1 MSGEETHEVIKVLI
15 VDDIRE
21 TRENLRKLLAFEK
34 DIEVVGGEGASTGR
48 EAIELANKYK
58 PDVVL
63 MDINMPDMDG
73 ITATREISAAVRT
86 TAVVMMSVQS
96 EPDYLRKA
104 MLAGA
109 RDFLTKPI
117 SSEDLYTTIRRVY
130 ERNAPL
136 RAQEAAMASA
146 QAVPATAE
154 SSSAGV
160 APMSGA
166 GHIIVVYS
174 PQAGAGVTTIA
185 TNVASALMRQNT
197 RVVLVDCNLQFGDV
211 DAFLNVQS
219 PATIADLT
227 KAVDDLD
234 QDVIESVLVT
244 HGSGLKVLIAP
255 THPEQAYDIHPND
268 VGELVRMLAAFYDF
282 VVVDAPTQYDELTLR
297 LFEVAERIV
306 LVGNPTIPAVR
317 NVRKMLDIFGSLEEP
332 NNIAD
337 KVLFVLNRVYG
348 EKEQRTHGAVP
359 TTSIENHLKQQV
371 VATIPADAKAV
382 LTAINQGVPLVAKA
396 KTRSPGRELIALAE
410 FIRQNV
416 EPSAENAAAQATGA
430 GAQRPKGLRSLF
442 GGR

>member
-1 MSGEETHEVIKVLI
+1 MSGEEAHEVIKVLI

-48 EAIELANKYK
+48 EAIELAHQYK

-73 ITATREISAAVRT
+73 ISATREISAAVRT
-86 TAVVMMSVQS
+86 TAIVMMSVQS

-136 RAQEAAMASA
+136 RAQEVAMSSMQAAPVAEK
-146 QAVPATAE
+146 QGRVVPVT
-154 SSSAGV
+154 
-160 APMSGA
+160 GA
-166 GHIIVVYS
+166 GHIIMVYS

-219 PATIADLT
+219 KSTIADLT

-234 QDVIESVLVT
+234 SDVIESVLVT

-255 THPEQAYDIHPND
+255 MHPEQAYDIHPAD
-268 VGELVRMLAAFYDF
+268 VGELVRMLAASYDF
-282 VVVDAPTQYDELTLR
+282 VVVDAPVQYDELTLR

-306 LVGNPTIPAVR
+306 LVSNPTIPAVR
-317 NVRKMLDIFGSLEEP
+317 NVRKMLDIFESLEDP
-332 NNIAD
+332 ANISE
-337 KVLFVLNRVYG
+337 KVWFVLNRVYG
-348 EKEQRTHGAVP
+348 EKEQRNYGIVP
-359 TTSIENHLKQQV
+359 TASIENHLKHKV
-371 VATIPADAKAV
+371 VATIPADPKAV
-382 LTAINQGVPLVAKA
+382 LTAINQGVPLVAKN

-410 FIRQNV
+410 FIRQNI
-416 EPSAENAAAQATGA
+416 EYGAEGAPSPDADAAQ
-430 GAQRPKGLRSLF
+430 QRSAKGLRSLF